1 MKTFTA
7 VLLVVAAL
15 CLEQAVSSLH
25 CYTCEKA
32 KSHEECTKNRCS
44 DMNRYCVSAAHRG
57 PGSEFSVSKWCADVC
72 PSNFEIKHGQTAI
85 ETNCCVSD
93 YCNSGA
99 PSSVKT
105 SYALMILATFA
116 SFACILW
123 TGL

>member
-15 CLEQAVSSLH
+15 CLEQVSSLH
-25 CYTCEKA
+25 CYTCERA
-32 KSHEECTKNRCS
+32 KSHEECTKKRCS
-44 DMNRYCVSAAHRG
+44 DMNRFCVSLAHRG
-57 PGSEFSVSKWCADVC
+57 PGSEFSVSKWCADSC
-72 PSNFEIKHGQTAI
+72 PNNFEIKSGQTGM
-85 ETNCCVSD
+85 ETNCCISD

-105 SYALMILATFA
+105 SYALMIVATLA
-116 SFACILW
+116 SFACILR